1 MSLSSDNFT
10 AAIHLR
16 DQARKWKNIS
26 FLMIIAIILLVF
38 RVLFGSSDNVNR
50 NIDVGDYIASVNIDG
65 IIMDDDY
72 RSEVLEKI
80 AKQENIK
87 AVIVNVDS
95 PGGGIVGSEN
105 LYELLSEIAK
115 TKPIVTVMG
124 SVATSG
130 GYMASLASDHI
141 IARNGS
147 LTGSIG
153 VIIQASEFTNLAN
166 KMGVKFL
173 TYKSSPLK
181 GAPSPFEKA
190 NPEADR
196 VINESVK
203 DSYKFFADLVKKRR
217 GEKIKNNLSII
228 TDGRI
233 FTGRQALRVGL
244 IDEIGGKAE
253 AINYLKTVKK
263 IDTDKFPVK
272 KVNLEKPNSSFLT
285 KFIGEE
291 SMTKIIQNL
300 TGFNVENKQLMSV
313 WH

>member
-16 DQARKWKNIS
+16 DQARKWKNIA

-50 NIDVGDYIASVNIDG
+50 NIDVGDYIASVTIDG

-72 RSEVLEKI
+72 RNEVLEKI

-87 AVIVNVDS
+87 AVIVNIDS

-105 LYELLSEIAK
+105 LYELLSAIAK

-166 KMGVKFL
+166 KMGVQFL

-181 GAPSPFEKA
+181 GTPSPFEKA

-196 VINESVK
+196 VINESIK
-203 DSYKFFADLVKKRR
+203 DSYKFFADLVKQRR
-217 GEKIKNNLSII
+217 GDKIKGNFARV

-233 FTGRQALRVGL
+233 FTGRQALEAGL

-253 AINYLKTVKK
+253 AVSYLKTAHK

-272 KVNLEKPNSSFLT
+272 KVNLEKPNKGFLT
-285 KFIGEE
+285 KFVGEE
-291 SMTKIIQNL
+291 SMTKIIQKL

-313 WH
+313 W

>member
-38 RVLFGSSDNVNR
+38 RVFFGSSDDVDK
-50 NIDVGDYIASVNIDG
+50 NIDAGNYIASINING

-72 RSEVLEKI
+72 RNDILEKI
-80 AKQENIK
+80 ATQENIK
-87 AVIVNVDS
+87 AVIVNIDS

-105 LYELLSEIAK
+105 LYELLSAIAK

-124 SVATSG
+124 SVAASG

-153 VIIQASEFTNLAN
+153 VIIQTSEFTNLAD
-166 KMGVKFL
+166 KLGVKFL

-181 GAPSPFEKA
+181 GSPSPFEKT
-190 NPEADR
+190 NPEVDR
-196 VINESVK
+196 VINESIK

-217 GEKIKNNLSII
+217 AEKIKGNISHI

-233 FTGRQALRVGL
+233 FTGRQAFEVGL

-253 AINYLKTVKK
+253 AVNYLKTVKK
-263 IDTDKFPVK
+263 IDTEKFPVK
-272 KVNLEKPNSSFLT
+272 KINLEKPNGGFLT
-285 KFIGEE
+285 KFVGEE

-300 TGFNVENKQLMSV
+300 TGFNVENQQLMSV
-313 WH
+313 WK